1 MLTAYTARM
10 AELLDPCCDALLVG
24 DSLAQTIYGLP
35 STVPVT
41 LDTMI
46 AHGAAA
52 ARAPRWW
59 WWTCLRQLRSQSR
72 AGLRVGLPRAEGN
85 RRGRHQAGRRRGH
98 GATVAF
104 LSARGI
110 PVMGH
115 VGLTPQAVNIL
126 GGYGARGRGHAEQ
139 AKIAADAEAIAA
151 AGAFAVVVE
160 GVVEPLA
167 ASIAASLSCPVI
179 GIGASASCDGQV
191 LVVDM
196 LGMFERTARFVKRYD
211 TLSERIQAAARTYSE
226 EVKARRFRAPSICTK
241 RPRPEPGQRRDL
253 PDPPPASGAR
263 PQHGNSA
270 CSSGAP
276 AGSSCSSPGN
286 SGEVRQARGACR
298 TSSPRKRTENA
309 RRRRSPP
316 TPPDACSVS
325 IWKNTASPGS
335 SSQPRMR
342 QRERSAS
349 MSGRSARLPSGNHLA
364 WLSRKVR
371 GISQGP
377 RCEPAT
383 NSSVAS
389 RATGSTGIHMLQFMR
404 PSTL

>member
-1 MLTAYTARM
+1 MARPCARARTA
-10 AELLDPCCDALLVG
+10 LVVVDMPFG
-24 DSLAQTIYGLP
+24 SYEASPEQAFASASRVLKET
-35 STVPVT
+35 
-41 LDTMI
+41 
-46 AHGAAA
+46 GAAA
-52 ARAPRWW
+52 IK
-59 WWTCLRQLRSQSR
+59 L
-72 AGLRVGLPRAEGN
+72 EG
-85 RRGRHQAGRRRGH
+85 GEAMA
-98 GATVAF
+98 ATVAF

-167 ASIAASLSCPVI
+167 ASIAASLSVI

-191 LVVDM
+191 LVVDDMLGMSCDGQVLVVDDM
-196 LGMFERTARFVKRYD
+196 LGMFERSFVKRYAVR
-211 TLSERIQAAARTYSE
+211 THANYRFQAPEHLTNNEPAAKNRKRAATAPAAR
-226 EVKARRFRAPSICTK
+226 
-241 RPRPEPGQRRDL
+241 G
-253 PDPPPASGAR
+253 
-263 PQHGNSA
+263 
-270 CSSGAP
+270 GAP
-276 AGSSCSSPGN
+276 AGLLQPGN

-298 TSSPRKRTENA
+298 MSSPRKRTENA

-325 IWKNTASPGS
+325 MWKNTASPGS